1 MERRQL
7 LTWLVHGG
15 TATLA
20 MVVGVPT
27 LIYAVSP
34 GKRRQQAA
42 VWRDLGW
49 LENFPVGEITA
60 AVVQRAPEATRAPDD
75 ATQLE
80 PVSLAT
86 GADAANVRPGVYVW
100 RTDEENVIVFS
111 RSCTDLGCPVT
122 FDRGSECFLCPCHGG
137 IFDKQ
142 GERMAGPPDRPLYR
156 YDTRVTDGV
165 LQVDLSS
172 VPPMV

>member
-7 LTWLVHGG
+7 LTLLVHGG
-15 TATLA
+15 SATVAL
-20 MVVGVPT
+20 VVGVPT

-34 GKRRQQAA
+34 GARDQAA
-42 VWRDLGW
+42 ARWRDLGP
-49 LENFPVGEITA
+49 LEAFPLGEITA
-60 AVVQRAPEATRAPDD
+60 SVVQRDPVPEPASQGGRA
-75 ATQLE
+75 
-80 PVSLAT
+80 
-86 GADAANVRPGVYVW
+86 ADAALRPGVYVW
-100 RTDEENVIVFS
+100 RVAENEVIVFS

-122 FDRGSECFLCPCHGG
+122 FDRGSECFFCPCHGG

-156 YDTRVTDGV
+156 YDTRIQSGM

>member
-1 MERRQL
+1 MERRQALTL
-7 LTWLVHGG
+7 LVNGG
-15 TATLA
+15 SATIA
-20 MVVGVPT
+20 MIVGIPT
-27 LIYAVSP
+27 LIYALSP
-34 GKRRQQAA
+34 STRVAKTPL
-42 VWRDLGW
+42 WRDLGA
-49 LENFPVGEITA
+49 LDQFPVGELTA
-60 AVVQRAPEATRAPDD
+60 AKISTAQEQMRRESADQGVPSMPNT
-75 ATQLE
+75 
-80 PVSLAT
+80 LA
-86 GADAANVRPGVYVW
+86 PGVYVW
-100 RTDEENVIVFS
+100 RVSHDEVIVFS

-156 YDTRVTDGV
+156 YDTRVQDGI